1 MEEHKKHNDHDDDL
15 HPTIE
20 IHYLDKLR
28 HRNMPKPQA
37 KGRRQKHKSAAAA
50 AAADEI
56 KLEDDIDDMQDNLHK
71 HIMQKLKTPKKPKK
85 KTVINKRADVNI
97 DREAVLKILEKK
109 SKHNVVSKKKIIENK
124 NENTGADNYA
134 ENYNI
139 SSHLAVVHNKN
150 KISAESQRKLKTKIK
165 REDEQDD
172 DDGYDGD
179 DGDADDAADK
189 NTIDAEKAVDSV
201 DAVVAKKMAA
211 DAREESDAV
220 ADVEAAEA
228 EETDL
233 LEKKPKTKKE
243 IAKEAKE
250 NAEEADAE
258 HFKHEIENKYKVAVK
273 NAEDATLHKFTLRTS
288 DYYMN
293 NRKIFIKKIAELFRP
308 YKKEIENRD
317 EAVSCNSMNNDELQL
332 LTHQR
337 VIRDYLNLYT
347 PYRGLL
353 LYMGLGAGKSCTS
366 IAVAESMKS
375 HKQIVVLTPASLKKN
390 FFNELKKCGDIL
402 YRRNQNWEFVA
413 TDGRPHYIGVLSQ
426 VLNIPAGTVKHNRGA
441 WLVKKGEPNFS
452 KLTQKQQ
459 TEIDEQIDAMI
470 RNKYIDINYNGLSHE
485 KLQEMTDGYSV
496 NLFSGRVVIIDEAHN
511 LVSRIINSMKKRD
524 SLAYKIYE
532 MLMSAENCKL
542 VLLSGTPII
551 NYPNEIGVLFNI
563 LRGYIKKWIFKV
575 DSAKLGGKLNAG
587 VITKMFDD
595 AGFNTYDVVEYSG
608 NKCVITRN
616 PFGFINVDDTT
627 THSGGGGY
635 GSGRH
640 TKKEEPH
647 KEKSETSESHEAFH
661 EPHTSH
667 SASNYGIP
675 SIPTIPQIALVGS
688 ITESITHF
696 GGDGGDSSGGNKNS
710 GHNHHHEGFHN
721 SFHEF
726 SPSHSGFGGGNEKSI
741 KMRSHSK
748 TKKHNKHVIAENKKH
763 KHKTEKMIIIKS
775 RQHSANSHKK
785 KLSRNNIGDIGD
797 IERLDVDTTEFEIKD
812 GVLIQTPTHA
822 DLPIDETESVDY
834 YNRTSDGYYADK
846 TYGGGGASGGAGSGG
861 VTLNETGN
869 ISDADFVLTIQNIF
883 KKNNIRIIG
892 EPKLEVLKA
901 LPDDAKE
908 FNAMFVDETN
918 VGLKNENVLK
928 RRILGLSSYFKS
940 ASEKLMPRIVHSGDA
955 EDADDSGSKKGTKQ
969 KIYSADFD
977 VVRVEMSEYQFS
989 KYEHIRKEEAKMEKN
1004 VKIQKMKKNNG
1015 AVKGALEDTVSSSYR
1030 IFSRAVCNFAFPEPP
1045 GKPFLET
1052 KKMDDEDAET
1062 IGNSSA
1068 AAAAISS
1075 KIDLAKDNDLDD
1087 DGDDDPDNVT
1097 EIAKKYKDRINA
1109 ALRMLAP
1116 DKTKS
1121 LEEQYLCPDKLAMY
1135 SPKFKKILE
1144 NIKDP
1149 RHHGLHLFYSQF
1161 RTLEGIGIFKLVLE
1175 TNGFAEFKIRK
1186 NEDDGEWEIIEDE
1199 EDAGKQRF
1207 VLYTGTE
1214 TTEEKEMIL
1223 NIYNSHWTLLPPN
1236 IAKQLRKKSQNNFYG
1251 EIIKVLKITAAGAE
1265 GLNLKNTRFVHLCE
1279 PYWNNV
1285 RIQQVIGRARRICSH
1300 QELPEEDK
1308 TVQAFL
1314 YLSVFSKEQ
1323 TSNKTNIDLMLR
1335 DVSRINGNPITTDES
1350 LFEIA
1355 NIKDKINNEIL
1366 DAIKSTAVD
1375 CSLYSKENNMVCYSF
1390 GKTDAFALSSENN
1403 IENDLGQIDDDTN
1416 IQHEVLSLTKTKPIG
1431 VDKTVYVFDKNSMI
1445 VYSLK
1450 SYENFTNGEG
1460 ELEKVGKFVEK
1471 EGNHGKYKLE
1481 LD

>member
-1 MEEHKKHNDHDDDL
+1 MDEHKKHNDHDDDP

-37 KGRRQKHKSAAAA
+37 KGRRQKHESAATATA
-50 AAADEI
+50 TAEI
-56 KLEDDIDDMQDNLHK
+56 KLEDDLDDMQDNLHK
-71 HIMQKLKTPKKPKK
+71 HILHKLKTPKKPKK

-109 SKHNVVSKKKIIENK
+109 SKHNIVSKKKIIENK

-134 ENYNI
+134 ENFNM
-139 SSHLAVVHNKN
+139 SSHLSVVHN
-150 KISAESQRKLKTKIK
+150 KISAESPRKLKTKIK
-165 REDEQDD
+165 REDEGD
-172 DDGYDGD
+172 DDGEDEGDGEDD
-179 DGDADDAADK
+179 DGEVEAADK
-189 NTIDAEKAVDSV
+189 NTIDAEKAVD
-201 DAVVAKKMAA
+201 AAVAKKVSA
-211 DAREESDAV
+211 DSQAESDAV

-228 EETDL
+228 DL

-243 IAKEAKE
+243 IEKEAKE

-317 EAVSCNSMNNDELQL
+317 EAVSCDSMNNDELQL

-413 TDGRPHYIGVLSQ
+413 TDGRPHYISVLSQ
-426 VLNIPAGTVKHNRGA
+426 VLNIPAATVKHNRGA

-485 KLQEMTDGYSV
+485 KLQEMTDVYST

-627 THSGGGGY
+627 KTGGG
-635 GSGRH
+635 RH
-640 TKKEEPH
+640 KKEEEPH
-647 KEKSETSESHEAFH
+647 KEKSEKSESHEAFH
-661 EPHTSH
+661 ESH
-667 SASNYGIP
+667 GSHIVSHYGIP
-675 SIPTIPQIALVGS
+675 SIPTVPQISAVGS
-688 ITESITHF
+688 ITESVTHF
-696 GGDGGDSSGGNKNS
+696 GGGNDSESSGGNKNS
-710 GHNHHHEGFHN
+710 GHNHKHNYEGFHSN
-721 SFHEF
+721 FHEF
-726 SPSHSGFGGGNEKSI
+726 SPSHSVGGSGGGNEKSI
-741 KMRSHSK
+741 KMRMRSHSK
-748 TKKHNKHVIAENKKH
+748 TKKNNKHATSADNKKH
-763 KHKTEKMIIIKS
+763 KHKTEKIIIVKH
-775 RQHSANSHKK
+775 RRHSANSHKK

-812 GVLIQTPTHA
+812 GILIQTPTHA

-846 TYGGGGASGGAGSGG
+846 THGGASGGAGSGG

-892 EPKLEVLKA
+892 EPKLELLKA

-955 EDADDSGSKKGTKQ
+955 VADADADVSVSKKGTKQ
-969 KIYSADFD
+969 NNYSADFD
-977 VVRVEMSEYQFS
+977 VVRIPMSEYQFS

-1015 AVKGALEDTVSSSYR
+1015 GVKGAIEDTVSSSYR
-1030 IFSRAVCNFAFPEPP
+1030 IFSRAVCNFAFPEPGRP
-1045 GKPFLET
+1045 MPEKN
-1052 KKMDDEDAET
+1052 KMEDEDAMT
-1062 IGNSSA
+1062 IGENSAASA
-1068 AAAAISS
+1068 AAL
-1075 KIDLAKDNDLDD
+1075 DLAKYSGEGEE
-1087 DGDDDPDNVT
+1087 DGEET
-1097 EIAKKYKDRINA
+1097 EISKEYKDRINA
-1109 ALRMLAP
+1109 SLKLLAP
-1116 DKTKS
+1116 DKTKN
-1121 LEEQYLCPDKLAMY
+1121 LEEQALCPDKLAMY

-1149 RHHGLHLFYSQF
+1149 QHHGLHLFYSQF
-1161 RTLEGIGIFKLVLE
+1161 RTLEGVGIFKLVLE

-1186 NEDDGEWEIIEDE
+1186 NEEDNEWEIIEDE
-1199 EDAGKQRF
+1199 ADAGKQRY

-1223 NIYNSHWTLLPPN
+1223 NIYNGNWDIIPSN
-1236 IAKQLRKKSQNNFYG
+1236 IAKQLRNKSQNNFYG
-1251 EIIKVLKITAAGAE
+1251 EIIKVFIITSSGVE
-1265 GLNLKNTRFVHLCE
+1265 GINLKNTRYAHLCE

-1285 RIQQVIGRARRICSH
+1285 RLKQCFGRICRICSH
-1300 QELPEEDK
+1300 KDLPEEDQ
-1308 TVQAFL
+1308 TVTGFL

-1355 NIKDKINNEIL
+1355 NIKDKINSEIL

-1431 VDKTVYVFDKNSMI
+1431 VDKKVYVFDKNSMT

-1471 EGNHGKYKLE
+1471 EGNTGKFKLE